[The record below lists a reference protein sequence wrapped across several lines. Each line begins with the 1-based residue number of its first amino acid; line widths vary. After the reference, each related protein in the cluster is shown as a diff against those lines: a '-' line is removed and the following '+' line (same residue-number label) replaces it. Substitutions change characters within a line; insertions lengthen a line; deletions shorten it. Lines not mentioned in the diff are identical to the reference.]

1 MRQGQS
7 RADHQTYVGTGITMT
22 SLFQKLFLT
31 NSYFTIALRPR
42 GEQSVLSDPAFQP
55 QYVLP
60 ARARRWAADPM
71 LAEEAGK
78 TWLFYEAVEDDH
90 GHIEA
95 AEVLPDCSL
104 GEATVILKDECHYSY
119 PFVFQWEGRWY
130 MIPESSG
137 AKEVRLYEA
146 EAFPFRWRLRE
157 ILLRERAVDTT
168 VFEQDGQ
175 LYLLTFLTDGSSE
188 RVTPRAYAL
197 QLRESGSRLSPIPWA
212 AYDSLRVRGA
222 GPLFR
227 EDGMLCRPAQVS
239 REQIYGD
246 AVALY
251 RVTAEDATY
260 REEPLGTLTT
270 PRGRCAGAYVDG
282 AHTYCRASR
291 FEAVDLR
298 CRDFDLWK
306 LPRRLLGRRKK

>member
-1 MRQGQS
+1 MRQNQS

-119 PFVFQWEGRWY
+119 PFVFQWDGRWY
-130 MIPESSG
+130 MIPESSSQC
-137 AKEVRLYEA
+137 EVALYVSE
-146 EAFPFRWRLRE
+146 EFPFKWKKE
-157 ILLRERAVDTT
+157 AVLLQEAAVDTT
-168 VFEQDGQ
+168 VFQLEEQW
-175 LYLLTFLTDGSSE
+175 YLLTFLPVAGSE
-188 RVTPRAYAL
+188 RVTPKVY
-197 QLRESGSRLSPIPWA
+197 RLNGMKLEPMQWEYFNP
-212 AYDSLRVRGA
+212 LRVRGA
-222 GPLFR
+222 GRPFRYRGDLIRPVQVSTDVRYGDRVAFVKMEVSGNQYREIPLQDLTPEAVKARAQFYDGLHTYNASEHYEVIDIRCGTLRLQKPLERLTRILFR
-227 EDGMLCRPAQVS
+227 
-239 REQIYGD
+239 
-246 AVALY
+246 
-251 RVTAEDATY
+251 
-260 REEPLGTLTT
+260 
-270 PRGRCAGAYVDG
+270 
-282 AHTYCRASR
+282 
-291 FEAVDLR
+291 
-298 CRDFDLWK
+298 
-306 LPRRLLGRRKK
+306 